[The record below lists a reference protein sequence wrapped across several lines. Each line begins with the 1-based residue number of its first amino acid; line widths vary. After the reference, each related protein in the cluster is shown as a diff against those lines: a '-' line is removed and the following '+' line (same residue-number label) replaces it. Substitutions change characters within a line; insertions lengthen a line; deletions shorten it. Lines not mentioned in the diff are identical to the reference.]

1 MRGLANALKLSFG
14 LAVSFGCLW
23 FATRGTDWTAV
34 GAVLRGANPLWVF
47 GIVVVGVASLAIRA
61 RRWQVLL
68 RPLGRVPLVPA
79 LSATA
84 IGFGAGVLLPLRLG
98 EIVRPALLSR
108 RCRLPLSGTVSSVV
122 LERVF
127 DMMLVIGCFLIV
139 GLVYPL
145 PDTMRQAARVLGVG
159 SVLGLVAL
167 VIVLRHRVQ
176 VELLVQRW
184 LPARVAKA
192 IAPLLHGFLAGFT
205 TLADAGTVVTVV
217 GYSVLLW
224 GVIALGWT
232 FSFLALGIDVPLL
245 AASLIAMVTVA
256 AFVFLPQGP
265 GFVGTWQAGCI
276 LALDLF
282 RAPKDQ
288 AVGFALLSWIA
299 MMGTNLLVGG
309 LFLAREDLSVR
320 QLLRTAGSERTAA

>member
-1 MRGLANALKLSFG
+1 MSA
-14 LAVSFGCLW
+14 GCLW

-34 GAVLRGANPLWVF
+34 GAVLRGAHPLWVA
-47 GIVVVGVASLAIRA
+47 GIVVVGVASLTVRA
-61 RRWQVLL
+61 LRWQVLL
-68 RPLGRVPLVPA
+68 RPLGRVPLMPA

-108 RCRLPLSGTVSSVV
+108 RCALPLTGAVSSVV

-127 DMMLVIGCFLIV
+127 DMLLVIGCFLVVGLIHPLPEAMRQGARLLALGSVV
-139 GLVYPL
+139 GLV
-145 PDTMRQAARVLGVG
+145 T
-159 SVLGLVAL
+159 LV
-167 VIVLRHRVQ
+167 VVLRNRVRA
-176 VELLVQRW
+176 ELLLERW
-184 LPARVAKA
+184 LPARVARTVVPM
-192 IAPLLHGFLAGFT
+192 IHGFLTGFT
-205 TLADAGTVVTVV
+205 SLADAGTVVTVL

-232 FSFLALGIDVPLL
+232 FSFLALGLDVPLV

-265 GFVGTWQAGCI
+265 GFVGTWQAGCV
-276 LALDLF
+276 LALRFLTVPED
-282 RAPKDQ
+282 P

-309 LFLAREDLSVR
+309 VFLAREDLSVR
-320 QLLRTAGSERTAA
+320 QLLRPAESEQTAA